1 MTRTCTLCGAP
12 VDVEVAQARAVF
24 EQMERRATDRPARW
38 AHRAGGRAHLV
49 AHARCT
55 DPLCGLLELIDL
67 EAVAG

>member
-1 MTRTCTLCGAP
+1 MTRTCSLCGAP

-24 EQMERRATDRPARW
+24 GGATLFD
-38 AHRAGGRAHLV
+38 AGVAFGPVRLV

-55 DPLCGLLELIDL
+55 DPMCGLLQLIDL

>member
-12 VDVEVAQARAVF
+12 VDVELAQARAVV
-24 EQMERRATDRPARW
+24 ETIALA
-38 AHRAGGRAHLV
+38 AGRAFVGERPGGPVRLV

-67 EAVAG
+67 EAASS